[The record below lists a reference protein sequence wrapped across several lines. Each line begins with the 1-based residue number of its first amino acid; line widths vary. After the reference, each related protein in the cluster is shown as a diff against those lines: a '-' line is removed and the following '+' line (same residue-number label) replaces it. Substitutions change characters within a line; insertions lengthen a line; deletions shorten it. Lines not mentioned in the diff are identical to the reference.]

1 MFSFEA
7 MTILGLTCDES
18 WDEKAIKR
26 AWKLKIRLVHPDKN
40 LQRNQE
46 STKLSQQL
54 NEAKDM
60 LLQRISECN
69 DNEQE
74 KADELE
80 RLARERRAHEKEM
93 ADLQAKTSEW
103 EQMYAKMREVR
114 RENYARNR
122 RKRAPEARVHRKIG
136 DYKEGQALI
145 QEMTTFFQ
153 NKFVS
158 NPWNKLLVQDVLNL
172 FVSSRES
179 TSDLEKNLF
188 KRHGKRLFLAAWP
201 KAGYCTSK
209 SKRCFWHVDIK
220 NEGVP

>member
-60 LLQRISECN
+60 LLHRISECN

-80 RLARERRAHEKEM
+80 RLERERRAHEKEM

-122 RKRAPEARVHRKIG
+122 KKRAPEARVHRKIG

-153 NKFVS
+153 NAFVS

-172 FVSSRES
+172 FVSSRDS

-220 NEGVP
+220 NKDVL

>member
-7 MTILGLTCDES
+7 LIILGLTCSEG
-18 WDEKAIKR
+18 WDETAIKR
-26 AWKLKIRLVHPDKN
+26 AWKQKIRLVHPDKN
-40 LQRNQE
+40 LQSNKE

-60 LLQRISECN
+60 LLRRLSDCN
-69 DNEQE
+69 DDEQE

-80 RLARERRAHEKEM
+80 RLAQERRAREKEM
-93 ADLQAKTSEW
+93 EDLQANRKEW
-103 EQMYAKMREVR
+103 DQMYDKMKEVKR
-114 RENYARNR
+114 ANYARNR

-172 FVSSRES
+172 FVSSRDS

-209 SKRCFWHVDIK
+209 SKRCFWHVGIK
-220 NEGVP
+220 NEDVP